1 MYCQQLV
8 FLSLQEGILFLQQHR
23 VISALTVSFVK
34 LYLSKDDRYTFV
46 CQAFLHSNISP
57 PLKFNCHQSFKLQ
70 ETGCTDI
77 CWTRLASFT
86 GVAPFLLVV
95 YVPPRFCYR
104 AELLQEAGAREQNI
118 LRFLSGRSE
127 HWWQV
132 TLQHLHLLFRAILA
146 LTKYHVEFVPFSSSP
161 SFLAGLTLCT
171 VSKDCKTCVRKCS
184 LLIFNF
190 FVLAYQLA

>member
-1 MYCQQLV
+1 MTGT
-8 FLSLQEGILFLQQHR
+8 LSSVKHSSILTFHLHWSSTATTASNCKR
-23 VISALTVSFVK
+23 PVAPISVEH
-34 LYLSKDDRYTFV
+34 D
-46 CQAFLHSNISP
+46 LH
-57 PLKFNCHQSFKLQ
+57 L
-70 ETGCTDI
+70 
-77 CWTRLASFT
+77 FT

-95 YVPPRFCYR
+95 YVPPRLCHR

-132 TLQHLHLLFRAILA
+132 TLQHLHLLFSAILA

-171 VSKDCKTCVRKCS
+171 VSKGCKTCVRKCS